1 VRRDIFVGSN
11 EHGGMN
17 GETPAAPA
25 DTLTV
30 IIPALNEA
38 ARIAAVIADLNHE
51 CAQFVT
57 GIIVIDDGSTDDTAR
72 IAAEHRAQVIRHPAN
87 LGYGASLKTGLRNA
101 TSTHVATFD
110 GDGQHAA
117 ADLRRLWESR
127 RDAVMVVGARQQL
140 IHSPLWRMPG
150 KWLLGVVASY
160 LVRRKIP
167 DLNSGLRVLTRDVAA
182 RYAHLCPRGFS
193 MSTTLTMALLSR
205 GWPVVFVP
213 IDVRPRHGRS
223 TVTVVTGLET
233 AVLLLRIICLFN
245 PLRLFVP
252 ASIVLGLTGVAWGI
266 PYAMAGRG
274 ISVGAMLAIVTSALL
289 FCMGLICD
297 QVSQLRL
304 ERHE

>member
-1 VRRDIFVGSN
+1 
-11 EHGGMN
+11 MN
-17 GETPAAPA
+17 GQTPAAPA

-30 IIPALNEA
+30 IIPAFNEA
-38 ARIAAVIADLNHE
+38 AGIAAVITDLKLE
-51 CAQFVT
+51 CAEFVSR
-57 GIIVIDDGSTDDTAR
+57 IIVVDDGSTDETAR
-72 IAAEHRAQVIRHPAN
+72 IAGEQHADVIRHPAN
-87 LGYGASLKTGLRNA
+87 LGYGASLKTGLRSAA
-101 TSTHVATFD
+101 TTHVATFD
-110 GDGQHAA
+110 ADGQHAA

-127 RDAVMVVGARQQL
+127 HDAAMVVGARRAM

-150 KWLLGVVASY
+150 KWILGAVANY
-160 LVRRKIP
+160 LVRRRIP

-205 GWPVVFVP
+205 GWPVVYVP
-213 IDVRPRHGRS
+213 IDVRRREGRS

-252 ASIVLGLTGVAWGI
+252 ASFVVGIIGVGWGI
-266 PYAMAGRG
+266 PFAMAGRG
-274 ISVGAMLAIVTSALL
+274 ISVGSMLAIVTAALL
-289 FCMGLICD
+289 FCIGLICD